1 MIVREK
7 LGNVPSTYNG
17 SVMCKSE
24 PRLYSATRC
33 YSRIKHVLKTSFE
46 ACTDVIPFQRDTDA
60 IEFSI
65 FSIDCCTHIHNGSGV
80 ESRTY
85 AKERSKIPARNNMNI
100 L

>member
-7 LGNVPSTYNG
+7 LGKAPSTHNG
-17 SVMCKSE
+17 SVICKSE
-24 PRLYSATRC
+24 QRLYSATRC
-33 YSRIKHVLKTSFE
+33 CSRIKHILKTSFE
-46 ACTDVIPFQRDTDA
+46 ACTDVIPFQCDTDA

-65 FSIDCCTHIHNGSGV
+65 VSIDCCTHILDGSGV

-85 AKERSKIPARNNMNI
+85 AKERSKIPARNNMNV